1 MADYAWSIG
10 AGIRPRRLCRV
21 LPAMAALGVLA
32 LAGCTGG
39 GDGSVGV
46 GSGQQP
52 DPVAVDFP
60 IAYTKGPLFDDQM
73 QLQSNPDL
81 RQVLRFNVGTDL
93 YVRDRA
99 SPSAPERNVTS
110 SITEGMG
117 DVQGVQISADGK
129 KVLFAMRGPFDP
141 NLDAKDQPTWNIWEY
156 EIATDT
162 LRRIIASDVTAEAG
176 QDISPHYLP
185 DGRIVFASTRQRQS
199 KAILLDEGKP
209 QFDAQDEDR
218 KEPAFV
224 LHVMDDDGGNLHQ
237 ISFNQ
242 SHDLDPTVLQS
253 GKILFS
259 RWDHAGSVN
268 GVNLYQV
275 NPDGTDL
282 ELLYGAESHMTGT
295 NGAEVEFVDAH
306 ELPDGRIMAITRPF
320 VQPDLGGAIV
330 TIDTPD
336 YVENT
341 QSIATSP
348 GLTGPAEVPAT
359 PNDVTTAAAPS
370 PGGRFSSAF
379 PLWDGTGRVLVSWS
393 ICRVVDANGAT
404 VPCTDQ
410 ALADPAA
417 QAAPPLYGIW
427 MYDPRDQTQLPIV
440 TGEEGV
446 LISDVVAAQPR
457 PAPQSI
463 PDKTVGVDLDRNLA
477 AANAGVIDIRSVY
490 DVDGVDTAK
499 PDIATLADPAKT
511 TAAQRP
517 ARFLRIVKA
526 VSIPDKDTRN
536 IKNTA
541 FGPDRRQGMR
551 EIVGYTPIAPDGSV
565 RVEVPANVALAVSVV
580 DANGRRISARHQNWL
595 QVRPGEELK
604 CNGCHDPRSGLSHG
618 RHDSF
623 ASVYAGAAA
632 TGVAFPNTI
641 QSGVDAI
648 IPNFGETMAEART
661 RVSCQSD
668 CAALLPSMD
677 VVYKDVWTDPAVR
690 TPDPRRH
697 LQLRERSGA
706 ADDDGLHDEVDAY
719 LPRDHQLRA
728 EHRSAL
734 ELAPARRERCGP
746 YLQSGRLP
754 RARGC
759 DGCRGR
765 ARGAAGS
772 RGRRALA
779 GSDGSAQRLSGAA
792 VPGRPAGSH
801 ERRAAGRARADGH
814 RCRRQSDLQPRDRA
828 PANERGRRA
837 RIDALLCRIRPGR
850 QPRGLDEPGRAQAR
864 GRMARHRRAVLQQPV
879 RRSGQ
884 LDAETLPRRARRD
897 RAPCRRR
904 LCRLRAGRGRGASA
918 CSRRARLGQLDGG
931 RSVGRRRARS
941 S

>member
-1 MADYAWSIG
+1 MSDYAWSMTKG
-10 AGIRPRRLCRV
+10 GGRRRLCRA
-21 LPAMAALGVLA
+21 LPAIAVLSALALGA
-32 LAGCTGG
+32 CTGG

-46 GSGQQP
+46 GTGQQP
-52 DPVAVDFP
+52 DPVALDFP
-60 IAYTKGPLFDDQM
+60 IAYTKGPLFDDKM

-81 RQVLRFNVGTDL
+81 RRVLRFNVGTDL

-110 SITEGMG
+110 SVTQGMG

-141 NLDAKDQPTWNIWEY
+141 NLAAKDQPTWNIWEY

-176 QDISPHYLP
+176 QDISPHYLA
-185 DGRIVFASTRQRQS
+185 DGRIVFASTRQRQA

-268 GVNLYQV
+268 GVNLYEV
-275 NPDGTDL
+275 NPDGTELD
-282 ELLYGAESHMTGT
+282 LLYGAESHMTGT
-295 NGAEVEFVDAH
+295 NGAEVEFVNAH
-306 ELPDGRIMAITRPF
+306 EMPDGRIMAVMRPF

-341 QSIATSP
+341 QSIASSP
-348 GLTGPAEVPAT
+348 GLAGPAETPAT
-359 PNDVTTAAAPS
+359 PNDVSTAVAPS

-393 ICRVVDANGAT
+393 ICRVLDANGDF

-410 ALADPAA
+410 ALADPAV

-446 LISDVVAAQPR
+446 LISNVVAAQPQ

-499 PDIATLADPAKT
+499 PNIATLADPAMA

-526 VSIPDKDTRN
+526 VAIPDKDTRDF
-536 IKNTA
+536 KNTA

-551 EIVGYTPIAPDGSV
+551 EIVGYAPIEPDGSV

-618 RHDSF
+618 RRDSF

-632 TGVAFPNTI
+632 TGVAFPDTI
-641 QSGVDAI
+641 QSGADAI

-668 CAALLPSMD
+668 CAALVPSMD
-677 VVYKDVWTDPAVR
+677 VVYKDVLDGS
-690 TPDPRRH
+690 RRAH
-697 LQLRERSGA
+697 ARSGRDLQLLERGRA
-706 ADDDGLHDEVDAY
+706 ADDDGVHDQVDGD
-719 LPRDHQLRA
+719 LPRRHQLRP
-728 EHRSAL
+728 EHRSAV
-734 ELAPARRERCGP
+734 ESAATRRQRRGP
-746 YLQSGRLP
+746 YLQPGRLP
-754 RARGC
+754 RARRRHGSRRRS
-759 DGCRGR
+759 GGTARPRGGR
-765 ARGAAGS
+765 AFAR
-772 RGRRALA
+772 
-779 GSDGSAQRLSGAA
+779 SDGPAQRLS
-792 VPGRPAGSH
+792 
-801 ERRAAGRARADGH
+801 RAAF
-814 RCRRQSDLQPRDRA
+814 
-828 PANERGRRA
+828 
-837 RIDALLCRIRPGR
+837 
-850 QPRGLDEPGRAQAR
+850 
-864 GRMARHRRAVLQQPV
+864 
-879 RRSGQ
+879 
-884 LDAETLPRRARRD
+884 
-897 RAPCRRR
+897 
-904 LCRLRAGRGRGASA
+904 LR
-918 CSRRARLGQLDGG
+918 
-931 RSVGRRRARS
+931 
-941 S
+941 